1 MRLRVKRENGEEFE
15 KEIEDNIYKVRI
27 EDFEEGKKIKVRIDN
42 NERKVV
48 LKKNVKQELKI
59 MIED

>member
-48 LKKNVKQELKI
+48 LKKNIK
-59 MIED
+59 